1 MVRERAAA
9 QMRCGAG
16 HGVWR
21 PAPRLS
27 MYGPKI
33 VRTQEA
39 IQVVLQ
45 GMSWGVRRR
54 GCLTSACRGET
65 ARIQPG

>member
-27 MYGPKI
+27 MYGPKKLYKWSCRAWRVASGAEAVSPAYSI
-33 VRTQEA
+33 TASAPRT
-39 IQVVLQ
+39 
-45 GMSWGVRRR
+45 
-54 GCLTSACRGET
+54 
-65 ARIQPG
+65 